1 MDHEHVQLVQRDPLL
16 PAVRQGGHLVVPGV
30 DLLQVGLA
38 EDAQRRQVR
47 LGVGAVRHG
56 VDENADDVTARP
68 RTRTAAPALR
78 PEAR

>member
-1 MDHEHVQLVQRDPLL
+1 MCNWCSATRSCQPSAKADTSWY
-16 PAVRQGGHLVVPGV
+16 PGV
-30 DLLQVGLA
+30 DPLQVGLA

-47 LGVGAVRHG
+47 LGVRAVRHR
-56 VDENADDVTARP
+56 VDENADDVTVRP